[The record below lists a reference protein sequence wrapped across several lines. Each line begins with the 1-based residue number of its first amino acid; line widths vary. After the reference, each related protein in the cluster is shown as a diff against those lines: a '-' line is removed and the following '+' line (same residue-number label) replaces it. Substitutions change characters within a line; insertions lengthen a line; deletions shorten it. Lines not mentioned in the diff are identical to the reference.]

1 MLRLSFFNSLYQP
14 LLQLSIAL
22 LLCFNMTS
30 AQAANQIVTI
40 ETNYGNIVAELYPN
54 KAPLTVANFV
64 EYAKTGFYNNTIF
77 HRVINNFMIQGG
89 GMTEKLEEKITG
101 PAIKNEATNGLK
113 NEIGTLAMAR
123 TEDPDSATSQFFIN
137 LGKNQFLDHRSPD
150 RYGMGYCVFGRVL
163 IGMDVVREIGASP
176 TGTMNGMGDVPK
188 IPVTIMRVTVK

>member
-1 MLRLSFFNSLYQP
+1 MLHTSLARRYILT
-14 LLQLSIAL
+14 LLQLGFAL
-22 LLCFNMTS
+22 FLSVS
-30 AQAANQIVTI
+30 AGSTLAANQIVTI

-64 EYAKTGFYNNTIF
+64 DYAKSGFYNNTIF

-89 GMTEKLEEKITG
+89 GLTEKLEEKITG

-137 LGKNQFLDHRSPD
+137 LGDNQFLDHRSPD
-150 RYGMGYCVFGRVL
+150 RFGMGYCVFGRVL

-176 TGTMNGMGDVPK
+176 TTSVNGMGDVPK
-188 IPVTIMRVTVK
+188 IPVTITRITVK

>member
-1 MLRLSFFNSLYQP
+1 MLRLGFLSSLYQS
-14 LLQLSIAL
+14 LVQISIGL
-22 LLCFNMTS
+22 LLSFSITS

-77 HRVINNFMIQGG
+77 HRVINGFMIQGG
-89 GMTEKLEEKITG
+89 GMTENLEEKITG

-137 LGKNQFLDHRSPD
+137 LGDNQFLDHRSPD

-176 TGTMNGMGDVPK
+176 TTTVNGMGDVPK
-188 IPVTIMRVTVK
+188 TPVTIMRVTVK